1 MYFSICVFYFE
12 LFSLLSNLA
21 CAELGGIFIFNWG
34 KIETN
39 GLLQVHTSL
48 WALKA
53 LFDTFSFLVQSR
65 IWDSKN
71 VRFHAKRPGW
81 TILAAVKQYVYV
93 TDWIAWYFKTGV
105 TIAKTWNKSFL
116 KPATLFQ
123 KLFQRISEYWKMILF
138 TKTPLVFL
146 ALSMYLDSLR
156 DEGANASLSFSTARS
171 LSWFIFFLPLKKNRK

>member
-1 MYFSICVFYFE
+1 MYFSISVFYFE

-21 CAELGGIFIFNWG
+21 CAKLGGIFIFSWG

-39 GLLQVHTSL
+39 KLLQMHTSL

-53 LFDTFSFLVQSR
+53 LFDTFSFLVQSSV
-65 IWDSKN
+65 WDSKN

-81 TILAAVKQYVYV
+81 TILAVVKQYVYV
-93 TDWIAWYFKTGV
+93 TDWIAWYFKTNV

-123 KLFQRISEYWKMILF
+123 KLFQHSSEYWKMILF
-138 TKTPLVFL
+138 TTTPLVFL
-146 ALSMYLDSLR
+146 ALSMYLGSLR
-156 DEGANASLSFSTARS
+156 DEGANASVFFHSKFSVMGYFS
-171 LSWFIFFLPLKKNRK
+171 SSS